1 MNSSKRTGTRAP
13 PLSAPAGIDAAAY
26 NTSSP
31 AGKLNF
37 LMASFQ
43 IIGKYG
49 SPPEIHRGP
58 LPLLGNSE
66 LLSPKSRPPHCSRT
80 VQYPTCMKIYFG
92 FTVAGDRSA
101 LETARRLV
109 QLLEGLGHEV
119 LTRHLVNDDAWE
131 RDRLISPQ
139 DVYRRDMAWLQQ
151 CEVLIA
157 EVSGSSFGLGFETG
171 YVLGAT
177 AKKVILFYRR
187 DLEKKISLL
196 ITGNTH
202 PNCTLAPYSNVTDVE
217 SFITSNLSG
226 EPGAA
231 ELQSSSNSGMSANAP
246 PAKVVHGGSE

>member
-1 MNSSKRTGTRAP
+1 
-13 PLSAPAGIDAAAY
+13 
-26 NTSSP
+26 
-31 AGKLNF
+31 
-37 LMASFQ
+37 
-43 IIGKYG
+43 
-49 SPPEIHRGP
+49 
-58 LPLLGNSE
+58 
-66 LLSPKSRPPHCSRT
+66 
-80 VQYPTCMKIYFG
+80 
-92 FTVAGDRSA
+92 

-119 LTRHLVNDDAWE
+119 LTRHLVNDDTWE
-131 RDRLISPQ
+131 RDRVISPQ

-151 CEVLIA
+151 C
-157 EVSGSSFGLGFETG
+157 TG
-171 YVLGAT
+171 YLLGAT

-202 PNCTLAPYSNVTDVE
+202 PNCTLAPYSSVTDVE
-217 SFITSNLSG
+217 SFITGNLSG

>member
-1 MNSSKRTGTRAP
+1 
-13 PLSAPAGIDAAAY
+13 LSAPAGIEAAAD
-26 NTSSP
+26 NTSSQ
-31 AGKLNF
+31 AGKLNVF
-37 LMASFQ
+37 MASFQ
-43 IIGKYG
+43 LIGRYEAALRKCTG
-49 SPPEIHRGP
+49 SPP
-58 LPLLGNSE
+58 LGNSE
-66 LLSPKSRPPHCSRT
+66 LLSPKSRPIVPGI

-119 LTRHLVNDDAWE
+119 LTRHLVNDDAWGK
-131 RDRLISPQ
+131 DRLISPQ

-171 YVLGAT
+171 YLLGAT

-246 PAKVVHGGSE
+246 QAKVVHGGSE

>member
-1 MNSSKRTGTRAP
+1 M
-13 PLSAPAGIDAAAY
+13 SAPAGIDAAAY

-49 SPPEIHRGP
+49 SPPEIHRGR
-58 LPLLGNSE
+58 LPPLGNSE
-66 LLSPKSRPPHCSRT
+66 LLSPKSRSYCSRT
-80 VQYPTCMKIYFG
+80 LKYPTCMKIYFG

-101 LETARRLV
+101 LETAKRLV

-131 RDRLISPQ
+131 RDRLISPH

-171 YVLGAT
+171 YLLGAT

>member
-1 MNSSKRTGTRAP
+1 V
-13 PLSAPAGIDAAAY
+13 
-26 NTSSP
+26 
-31 AGKLNF
+31 
-37 LMASFQ
+37 
-43 IIGKYG
+43 IGKYG
-49 SPPEIHRGP
+49 RLPKYTLGP
-58 LPLLGNSE
+58 LPLPGNSE
-66 LLSPKSRPPHCSRT
+66 LLSPKSRPPHRSRT

-109 QLLEGLGHEV
+109 QLLDGLGHEV
-119 LTRHLVNDDAWE
+119 LTRHLVNNDAWE

-139 DVYRRDMAWLQQ
+139 DVYRRDMAWLEQ

-157 EVSGSSFGLGFETG
+157 VSGSSFGLGFETG

-177 AKKVILFYRR
+177 TKKVILFYRR

-202 PNCTLAPYSNVTDVE
+202 PNCTLAPYSNMTDVE

-231 ELQSSSNSGMSANAP
+231 EL
-246 PAKVVHGGSE
+246 